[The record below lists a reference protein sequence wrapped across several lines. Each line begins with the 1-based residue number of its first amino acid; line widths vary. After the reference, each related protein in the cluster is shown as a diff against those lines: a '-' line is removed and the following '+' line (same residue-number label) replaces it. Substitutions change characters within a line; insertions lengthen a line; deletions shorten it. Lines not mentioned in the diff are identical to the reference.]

1 MWLAL
6 LAAHIACWLPH
17 TSATTCTA
25 ACLQCHSQP
34 LTYEDIEA
42 VDPDFFKNLK

>member
-1 MWLAL
+1 MGVSFCPASFL
-6 LAAHIACWLPH
+6 
-17 TSATTCTA
+17 
-25 ACLQCHSQP
+25 QP